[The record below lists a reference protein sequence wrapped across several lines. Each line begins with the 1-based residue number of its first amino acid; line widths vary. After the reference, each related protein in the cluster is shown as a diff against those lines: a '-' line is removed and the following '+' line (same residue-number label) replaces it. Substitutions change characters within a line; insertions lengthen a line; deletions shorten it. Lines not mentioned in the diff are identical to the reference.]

1 VIRYVMLALCD
12 LFAMASSAAAQ
23 TGVLAWGKGWI
34 DVNFGTASAA
44 EKEYDSIQVRTIFQ
58 ESGGGDVG

>member
-1 VIRYVMLALCD
+1 VIRYALLALCG
-12 LFAMASSAAAQ
+12 LFAMASPAAAQ
-23 TGVLAWGKGWI
+23 AVPAVWDKGWI